1 MVINVNLMLII
12 AAFVLAVGAIYL
24 LYTIIMYKGNKNEAD
39 LQLTTKNALEQVE
52 ILFNKNEYAL
62 AELLASKYL
71 DKVPNHI
78 EVRKYLAKACF
89 KNKKYNSSIKQCLII
104 LRKRKDDVNT
114 KKLLGECYIKKGA
127 VGKAL
132 KEFEEIFEVEHN
144 DPKVLETLA
153 ELYTETEQYFSAI
166 TVYNMLVALLTIPDE
181 VARIYTI
188 LADLNEK
195 VNDYPA
201 AFEAY
206 KNRLEIYPTDIE
218 TNKKLAELYI
228 KINNNAKAIET
239 LLFMLTIVVEPKML
253 MWVYESLISI
263 FVDTEEYE
271 KAIEYSEKLIEVQG
285 ADKFKIKKDIANFY
299 VKLNNYSAGIALL
312 EDLVMLSQN
321 GYEVTTELAS
331 AYIKCKEYQKALNKY
346 LELLDMSTPKE
357 AKAVRVL
364 ICDLYIIWAIDCTLA
379 DNFVDSYKYLN
390 LAEQYN
396 PTNSEIF
403 YNIAKN
409 QLLQKN
415 YSVVI
420 EYISKALNC
429 SKDNEKTIK
438 YYLLLAD
445 AHHALGNFFE
455 EKKALSDLL
464 KIDEKNAMGLYKTG
478 LLYMALHDTKN
489 AEEFLKKALDINPT
503 LIDAKFN
510 LAVIYEN
517 NNKDKAKELYL
528 EILDQEP
535 NHEQTKSALIEL
547 TSTDY

>member
-1 MVINVNLMLII
+1 MIINVNLMLII

-24 LYTIIMYKGNKNEAD
+24 LYAIIMYKGNKNEAD

-71 DKVPNHI
+71 EKVPNHI
-78 EVRKYLAKACF
+78 EVRKYLAKAYF
-89 KNKKYNSSIKQCLII
+89 KNKQYNSSIKQCLII
-104 LRKRKDDVNT
+104 LKKCKDDVNT

-132 KEFEEIFEVEHN
+132 KEFEEIFKVEHN

-181 VARIYTI
+181 IARIYTI
-188 LADLNEK
+188 LADLNENVK
-195 VNDYPA
+195 DYPA

-218 TNKKLAELYI
+218 TNKKLAELYV

-239 LLFMLTIVVEPKML
+239 LLFMLTVVIEPKML
-253 MWVYESLISI
+253 MWIYESLISI

-346 LELLDMSTPKE
+346 LELLDMSTQQE

-364 ICDLYIIWAIDCTLA
+364 ICDLYITWAIDCTSA

-420 EYISKALNC
+420 EYISKALNY
-429 SKDNEKTIK
+429 SKDKEKTIK

-464 KIDEKNAMGLYKTG
+464 KIDEKNAMGLYQTG

-528 EILDQEP
+528 EILDEEP
-535 NHEQTKSALIEL
+535 SYEQAKSALTEL